1 MSITV
6 GKLKQQLQ
14 DTLDTLNDLEDSQKI
29 RLESNTYFL
38 GNARVFIGIAGHDGG
53 YLNLNAIEDNL
64 IDDEDNE

>member
-14 DTLDTLNDLEDSQKI
+14 NALDTLNDLEDSQEI

-38 GNARVFIGIAGHDGG
+38 GNARVFIGIAGCNGG

-64 IDDEDNE
+64 IDNEDDE